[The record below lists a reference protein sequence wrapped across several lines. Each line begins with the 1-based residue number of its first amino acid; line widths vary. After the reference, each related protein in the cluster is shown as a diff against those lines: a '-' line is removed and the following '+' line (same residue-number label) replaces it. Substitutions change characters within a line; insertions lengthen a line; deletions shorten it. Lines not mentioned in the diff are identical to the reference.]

1 MATGFAAA
9 SHWASTGDMEDWLSA
24 RSRIAAAIV
33 ALLAGTALF
42 GQFAL
47 NVTERGTGVVDE
59 LTRLY
64 GYFTIW
70 SNTAVALIAGYA
82 GLLGRARGPA
92 HPALL
97 AASMVWIVVVG
108 LVYNVLLAGLNH
120 PPTPLRALID
130 NVFHIVTPLL
140 WPAWWLTLRP
150 PGTLAWRDLGAVLPL
165 PLAYCGTSLW
175 LGQQTGRYAYFFI
188 DVGTLGWDRVAIN
201 IAGLAALFT
210 MLMLA
215 AIAWDRRPHRQL
227 SQG

>member
-1 MATGFAAA
+1 
-9 SHWASTGDMEDWLSA
+9 MEDWLSA
-24 RSRIAAAIV
+24 RSRIIAAIV
-33 ALLAGTALF
+33 AVLAGTSLF
-42 GQFAL
+42 AQFAL
-47 NVTERGTGVVDE
+47 NVTERGTGAGEEVA
-59 LTRLY
+59 RLY
-64 GYFTIW
+64 GYFTVW
-70 SNTAVALIAGYA
+70 SNTAVALIAGHA
-82 GLLGRARGPA
+82 GLMGRARGPA

-97 AASMVWIVVVG
+97 AASTAWIIVVG

-130 NVFHIVTPLL
+130 NVFHVVTPLL

-150 PGTLAWRDLGAVLPL
+150 PGTLAWRHLWAVLPL
-165 PLAYCGTSLW
+165 PLAYCGFSLW
-175 LGQQTGRYAYFFI
+175 VGQQTGRYAYYFI
-188 DVGTLGWDRVAIN
+188 DVGTLGWGRVAIN